1 MDPGALPR
9 LASMKSRFAG
19 PDTERWSG
27 LTQSLKWGK
36 RLQRAPPH
44 PKVLSLPP
52 LFLTP
57 ALCPFTDPYSKTR
70 DMGTKGRKLSLPFLC
85 LLLQAL
91 VSLNKSFRR
100 YQPTIRPLAGPLGTP
115 LGLAQRKRASPRG
128 EAGTSGRSPKRRGS
142 LRCLPPL
149 EVRPSSVAPDP
160 AESRPQH

>member
-19 PDTERWSG
+19 PDTEWWSG

-57 ALCPFTDPYSKTR
+57 ALCPFTDPYSKTI
-70 DMGTKGRKLSLPFLC
+70 DAGTTGRKLSLPFLC

-91 VSLNKSFRR
+91 VSLNKSFWRH
-100 YQPTIRPLAGPLGTP
+100 QPSIHPPPIYTEDINDLHSSRMLFVLGQQNP
-115 LGLAQRKRASPRG
+115 CAQLCVEKLILHAVLYSCPR
-128 EAGTSGRSPKRRGS
+128 
-142 LRCLPPL
+142 L
-149 EVRPSSVAPDP
+149 
-160 AESRPQH
+160 

>member
-19 PDTERWSG
+19 PD

-100 YQPTIRPLAGPLGTP
+100 HQPTIRPPPIYTEDINDPHSSRMLFVLGQQNP
-115 LGLAQRKRASPRG
+115 CAQLCVEKLILHAVLYSCPR
-128 EAGTSGRSPKRRGS
+128 
-142 LRCLPPL
+142 L
-149 EVRPSSVAPDP
+149 
-160 AESRPQH
+160 

>member
-19 PDTERWSG
+19 PD

-100 YQPTIRPLAGPLGTP
+100 YQPTIRPPPIYTEDINDPHSSRMLFVLGQQNP
-115 LGLAQRKRASPRG
+115 CAQLCVEKLILHAVLYSCPR
-128 EAGTSGRSPKRRGS
+128 
-142 LRCLPPL
+142 L
-149 EVRPSSVAPDP
+149 
-160 AESRPQH
+160 